1 MNRKSPDGGKK
12 KLGAWLSALA
22 MASLMGAYA
31 LFILLM
37 LRIEPDMFLTGIWV
51 CLPLPL
57 AVIVGVIV
65 ALWQRLHEI
74 DGGEEDEAA
83 KY

>member
-1 MNRKSPDGGKK
+1 MSDRGKK
-12 KLGAWLSALA
+12 KMGAWLSALA
-22 MASLMGAYA
+22 VAAIAGAYA

-37 LRIEPDMFLTGIWV
+37 LRIEPDMFLTGLALWLLI
-51 CLPLPL
+51 PL
-57 AVIVGVIV
+57 AAIAGVLA
-65 ALWQRLHEI
+65 ALRLRLREI